1 MTGRTLATLILALA
15 ASLLVSQASSLAQT
29 SKQPATKAQT
39 PAQPKD
45 VPAEYQGGIAELRVA
60 KGYLE
65 KAGDKWCGKRAD
77 GISFIDQTFKV
88 LGVSTESTP
97 HEMQSGNI
105 DEPGMMNGGM
115 SSLRTAKA
123 DFEKVGNDW
132 GGRKERAVKLI
143 DQALKELQ
151 EGVDC
156 AKKNKTY

>member
-1 MTGRTLATLILALA
+1 MTGRTLPTLILALA
-15 ASLLVSQASSLAQT
+15 ASLVVSQTLSQAQT
-29 SKQPATKAQT
+29 SKQPATKAET
-39 PAQPKD
+39 S

-65 KAGDKWCGKRAD
+65 KAGDKWCGHRAN
-77 GISFIDQTFKV
+77 GISFIDQTFKA

-97 HEMQSGNI
+97 HEMQTGNI

-123 DFEKVGNDW
+123 DIEKVGNDW